1 MRNFYKKAAITLAVI
16 FLISTVGFII
26 SFTAGVKSMANEF
39 NSISESIEVSPKII
53 NIDSASKTIV
63 LSNPN
68 YYADVVFEQSSSG
81 AAYIDCY
88 NNINSNSEMTVSY
101 DGDKAV
107 VGIKRSYGKI
117 KLTKEEIEKS
127 ILREIGNYPDA
138 VVYIPSDYTI
148 EIPSDYIYR
157 YNDVVGIT
165 FKNKA
170 ELEKQY
176 NNYEN
181 DNKQEYDISDYTS
194 EIDNY
199 KEEVINEIEDYK
211 NNVIEEIENYK

>member
-88 NNINSNSEMTVSY
+88 NNINSNS
-101 DGDKAV
+101 
-107 VGIKRSYGKI
+107 
-117 KLTKEEIEKS
+117 
-127 ILREIGNYPDA
+127 
-138 VVYIPSDYTI
+138 
-148 EIPSDYIYR
+148 
-157 YNDVVGIT
+157 
-165 FKNKA
+165 
-170 ELEKQY
+170 
-176 NNYEN
+176 
-181 DNKQEYDISDYTS
+181 
-194 EIDNY
+194 
-199 KEEVINEIEDYK
+199 
-211 NNVIEEIENYK
+211 